1 MSALSLNSS
10 NAALENCF
18 SLLSQWNTEL
28 AALYGKRTQ
37 AVFALP
43 FRLMQ
48 CSSSDD
54 LEDLQE
60 DYSRALHRDYREAW
74 DRLGLVFCAGS
85 LERTETYA
93 ATILKA
99 QEDAAKILEL
109 AREQAER
116 IVARA
121 HLHVHEPQVANGQ
134 VQAA

>member
-1 MSALSLNSS
+1 MSSPLLSSPNT
-10 NAALENCF
+10 ALENCF
-18 SLLSQWNTEL
+18 SLLSQWNNEL
-28 AALYGKRTQ
+28 IALYGKRTQ
-37 AVFALP
+37 EIFALP
-43 FRLMQ
+43 FSLMQ
-48 CSSSDD
+48 CISPDD
-54 LEDLQE
+54 FEDLQE
-60 DYSRALHRDYREAW
+60 DYSRVLRRDYREAW

-85 LERTETYA
+85 MECTETYA

-121 HLHVHEPQVANGQ
+121 HLHAHEPQVANGQ